1 MCRGYKSEWI
11 QHHSWVSRMQ
21 ESKEASSGR
30 WSKSAGNPAGGQQ
43 EMQVNFPKRLLLKAL
58 NDFFFFFCISYRVGS
73 FPFPAV
79 WIESLLLLGQSLGL
93 HGVHPPLL
101 ILHFL
106 PFVTKDDTDG
116 SGVQRFKQ
124 EEKGFGLAIISC
136 FLFSLFLNVEI
147 M

>member
-58 NDFFFFFCISYRVGS
+58 NDFFFFFAFLTELVRFRFQQSGLSLFCSSAKALASMVYILLSSFFIFFHLSPRMTLMALGFRGSNRRRRVLDLPS
-73 FPFPAV
+73 SPA
-79 WIESLLLLGQSLGL
+79 
-93 HGVHPPLL
+93 
-101 ILHFL
+101 FY
-106 PFVTKDDTDG
+106 
-116 SGVQRFKQ
+116 
-124 EEKGFGLAIISC
+124 
-136 FLFSLFLNVEI
+136 FLFFL
-147 M
+147 MSK